1 MARFPSG
8 PFGQVGVRPLDYH
21 AGESEVTVA
30 QFFNAVYAWMA
41 VGLAV
46 TAAVAYWVA
55 MTSPLALMNPLA
67 LIGIV
72 IAQLILVV
80 TISRAVNSISASAA
94 TALFLLYACLNGLMF
109 SVLFLI
115 YKLPTLGG
123 TFMVTAGMFG
133 AISLYGYV
141 TKRDLT
147 RLGSILFM
155 ALIGLILASVVN
167 IFLHNPTLYWL
178 ISYAGVLIFVG
189 LTAYDTQKLK
199 QIAMQTGGNPAMA
212 HRMSVVGSLVLY
224 LDFINLFL
232 LLLRIMGNRRQ

>member
-8 PFGQVGVRPLDYH
+8 PFGQVGVRPLDYR
-21 AGESEVTVA
+21 AGESEVSVA

-80 TISRAVNSISASAA
+80 TIRRAVNSISASAA

>member
-1 MARFPSG
+1 
-8 PFGQVGVRPLDYH
+8 
-21 AGESEVTVA
+21 
-30 QFFNAVYAWMA
+30 MA

-167 IFLHNPTLYWL
+167 MFLHSDSTLYWL

-199 QIAMQTGGNPAMA
+199 QIAMQTGGDPAMA

>member
-8 PFGQVGVRPLDYH
+8 PFGQVGVRPLDYR

-46 TAAVAYWVA
+46 TAAVAHWVA

-80 TISRAVNSISASAA
+80 TIRRAVNSISASAA

-115 YKLPTLGG
+115 YKLPTLRG
-123 TFMVTAGMFG
+123 TFMVTAGMRSEERRAGG
-133 AISLYGYV
+133 AQ
-141 TKRDLT
+141 R
-147 RLGSILFM
+147 
-155 ALIGLILASVVN
+155 
-167 IFLHNPTLYWL
+167 P
-178 ISYAGVLIFVG
+178 
-189 LTAYDTQKLK
+189 
-199 QIAMQTGGNPAMA
+199 
-212 HRMSVVGSLVLY
+212 
-224 LDFINLFL
+224 
-232 LLLRIMGNRRQ
+232 

>member
-8 PFGQVGVRPLDYH
+8 PFGQVGVRPLDYR

-199 QIAMQTGGNPAMA
+199 QIAMQTGGDPAMA

>member
-8 PFGQVGVRPLDYH
+8 PFGQASSQPLDYR

-46 TAAVAYWVA
+46 TAAVAYWIA
-55 MTSPLALMNPLA
+55 MTKPFALLNPMA
-67 LIGIV
+67 LIGII

-80 TISRAVNSISASAA
+80 TISRAVKSISASAA
-94 TALFLLYACLNGLMF
+94 TALFLLYAALNGLMF
-109 SVLFLI
+109 SVLFLV
-115 YKLPTLGG
+115 YRLPTLGS
-123 TFMVTAGMFG
+123 TFIVTAGMFG
-133 AISLYGYV
+133 AVSLYGYV

-147 RLGSILFM
+147 RLGSMLFM

-167 IFLHNPTLYWL
+167 MFLHNPTLYWL

-199 QIAMQTGGNPAMA
+199 QIALQTGSDPAMA
-212 HRMSVVGSLVLY
+212 HRMSVVGSLILY

-232 LLLRIMGNRRQ
+232 LLLRIMGNRRN